1 MNAWFWKYIS
11 IGTYVRMR
19 EHMQCAY
26 ACERL
31 ASAYYANESWPNF
44 RVVDES
50 HPSTVDGEI
59 CSFATT
65 FLWTLSC
72 LSCHWKR
79 YKEFFILYYSF
90 CDRFFLFLLFF
101 SVVLYFF
108 FIFFYGI
115 SFFFDYFHFFFVFL
129 LISFFSLLP
138 INSAFFS
145 LFLPI
150 FLGFIFLFE
159 YFFYFHYFLFSH
171 SYS

>member
-1 MNAWFWKYIS
+1 MCYRTLILIKSYSQLLIYFYMNAWFWKYIS

-108 FIFFYGI
+108 IFFFMAYRFFWLL
-115 SFFFDYFHFFFVFL
+115 SFFFRFSFNL
-129 LISFFSLLP
+129 SFFP
-138 INSAFFS
+138 TPN
-145 LFLPI
+145 
-150 FLGFIFLFE
+150 
-159 YFFYFHYFLFSH
+159 
-171 SYS
+171 